1 MDLVIK
7 DKNRM
12 FALLHILSQ
21 KVNKTPQNEIKKILS
36 RFLWLRFKMML
47 NYEAWRQHISI
58 TELIKN
64 AI

>member
-1 MDLVIK
+1 
-7 DKNRM
+7 M